1 MKPLQ
6 ILKNAADLIVSKGND
21 YQNPKSRIRQAD
33 YYPNGA
39 QTILDIIRFFNIRNE
54 FVYNYYNNYFDESDL
69 KIIFNDLKKLELRIR
84 CYAR

>member
-39 QTILDIIRFFNIRNE
+39 QTILDIMKMM
-54 FVYNYYNNYFDESDL
+54 L
-69 KIIFNDLKKLELRIR
+69 KNVEKDFIKLYLINFQSVSQPMTQKTCLKL
-84 CYAR
+84 